1 MRLVSLIPSATEIVD
16 FLGLKD
22 YLVGRSHECDYPP
35 DLQNRPI
42 CTQPKFNPIGT
53 SQEIHDRV
61 SYILQTALSVYQ
73 IETETLQQLRP
84 THILTQAQC
93 EVCAVSLAEVEK
105 AVANLTQSNPQIISL
120 QPNVLSDVWADIQR
134 VADVLEVSAEE
145 GLRSLHRRIAAC
157 QTLTQD
163 MPANERPTVA
173 CIEWTEPLMAAG
185 NWIPE
190 LVELAGGRP
199 LFGEVGKH
207 SPWLEWDGFLQAD
220 PDVIIFMPCG
230 YDILRTQQEAT
241 ALTHRP
247 EWSSL
252 KATQTHQVYVTDGN
266 QYFNRSGPRLVDSL
280 EILAEIL
287 HSKLFNFGY
296 HGLGWRLLRDEG

>member
-22 YLVGRSHECDYPP
+22 YLVGRSHECDHPL
-35 DLQNRPI
+35 DIQTRPI
-42 CTQPKFNPIGT
+42 CTQPKFNLIGT

-61 SYILQTALSVYQ
+61 SGVLQTALSVYQ
-73 IETETLQQLRP
+73 IDTEILQNLRP

-93 EVCAVSLAEVEK
+93 EVCAVSLGDVEK
-105 AVANLTQSNPQIISL
+105 AVANLTQSHPKIISL
-120 QPNVLSDVWADIQR
+120 QPNVLADVWADIQR
-134 VADVLEVSAEE
+134 VADVLGVSADEAIS
-145 GLRSLHRRIAAC
+145 SLHQRIAAC
-157 QTLTQD
+157 QQWTQD
-163 MPANERPTVA
+163 LPEDERPTVA

-185 NWIPE
+185 NWVPE
-190 LVELAGGRP
+190 LVKLAGGRP

-207 SPWLEWDGFLQAD
+207 SPWLEWDAFLKAD

-230 YDILRTQQEAT
+230 FDILRTQQEA
-241 ALTHRP
+241 AVLAHRP
-247 EWSSL
+247 GWSSL
-252 KATQTHQVYVTDGN
+252 KAAQTYQVYVTDGN

-287 HSKLFNFGY
+287 YPKRFNFGY
-296 HGLGWRLLRDEG
+296 HWSGWRLLVE